1 MVIGSLS
8 IQLSMSGRC
17 VCASMKSFAEN
28 PPSPFTSMTSAFPSG
43 DSAWPP
49 SDSSTGYAAGD
60 MANIPSASF
69 ANSRLLATSRFWS

>member
-1 MVIGSLS
+1 MTSGSLS

-17 VCASMKSFAEN
+17 VCASMNSFAEK
-28 PPSPFTSMTSAFPSG
+28 PPSPFTSMTSALPSG

-60 MANIPSASF
+60 IANMPRASL
-69 ANSRLLATSRFWS
+69 ANSFLFATRRF